1 MPYKMQKLEEGIR
14 AAASFIDAVNKK
26 DAVLL
31 ESLLD
36 DHCVLQT
43 WCKDEIVNGKKAV
56 CGYYSTNFLQ
66 NPRLSITVKE
76 IHNMG
81 KKCILLC
88 SIHNED
94 SDSLNIPGMMFFE
107 VRNAKIISM
116 NFFTKN

>member
-14 AAASFIDAVNKK
+14 AAVSFIDAVNKQ
-26 DAVLL
+26 DPVLL

-36 DHCVLQT
+36 DYCILQT
-43 WCKDEIVNGKKAV
+43 WCKDEVVNGKKAV
-56 CGYYSTNFLQ
+56 CGYYSSYFVQ
-66 NPRLSITVKE
+66 YPRLSITVKE

-94 SDSLNIPGMMFFE
+94 SDSSNIPGMMFFE
-107 VRNAKIISM
+107 VRNTKIIGM
-116 NFFTKN
+116 NFFAKN